1 MGFYQIQK
9 SNLKFFRNSN
19 VIINCVGK
27 TNNKLEDFD
36 YINNIFLKKLF
47 KFLSDLKQKVRF
59 INLSSVSVYGGAQNY
74 IGKNIVIDESSKIYA
89 DCVYSKSKLKSD
101 QLIIKKLNKNFS
113 YTILRISNVFGDKN
127 NSNLYNFVLFL
138 LKNGIWI
145 KSSNNVVYNF
155 VNVDDVSQLVNLV
168 ISNLDISKNK
178 IYIVSDDIKQFEIYK
193 TYQKIKKEKNH
204 FNHSN

>member
-1 MGFYQIQK
+1 M
-9 SNLKFFRNSN
+9 
-19 VIINCVGK
+19 
-27 TNNKLEDFD
+27 
-36 YINNIFLKKLF
+36 
-47 KFLSDLKQKVRF
+47 
-59 INLSSVSVYGGAQNY
+59 
-74 IGKNIVIDESSKIYA
+74 
-89 DCVYSKSKLKSD
+89 
-101 QLIIKKLNKNFS
+101 
-113 YTILRISNVFGDKN
+113 RISNVFGDKN

-193 TYQKIKKEKNH
+193 TYQKIKKEKIILTIPIKFVKFIINL
-204 FNHSN
+204 FPFTKEKY